1 MVILIVLVADRSS
14 ETLPKCCKWP
24 NEILYC
30 SRYLDNNLINGTLDI
45 AQLSALGLLNKEI
58 KKSTNSTGLLRILS
72 LANNS
77 ITNVIYDTNSIE
89 DIITVL
95 R

>member
-45 AQLSALGLLNKEI
+45 AQLSALGLLNK
-58 KKSTNSTGLLRILS
+58 KSTNSTGLLRILS

-77 ITNVIYDTNSIE
+77 ITNVVYDANSIE
-89 DIITVL
+89 DITTVI